1 MFKFSNLKQHLA
13 IGLAFAGAVAL
24 AHAADSSLESALTFY
39 ASFDS
44 GTDADLAKGDKR
56 LFTLVD
62 KQPKAGNH
70 TEGMTRLAK
79 GKGLSG
85 GALHFTKRKAKWLL
99 YDGAK
104 NFHFAEKNWS
114 GTVSFW
120 LKVDPVN
127 ELDPGYVD
135 PIQITPNTWNDASFF
150 VDFNKDGNPR
160 AFRLGAFADRA
171 VWNPTKKEVPEPQR
185 PLVPAKSHPFSKD
198 KWTHVAF
205 TWERF
210 NTGKKDGV
218 AMLYLNGKK
227 EGSIIG
233 WNQQFSW
240 GGKEHRVLIGLNY
253 MGLFDELTCF
263 NRALSEKE
271 IKRIHT
277 DQANLLK

>member
-1 MFKFSNLKQHLA
+1 M
-13 IGLAFAGAVAL
+13 
-24 AHAADSSLESALTFY
+24 
-39 ASFDS
+39 
-44 GTDADLAKGDKR
+44 
-56 LFTLVD
+56 
-62 KQPKAGNH
+62 
-70 TEGMTRLAK
+70 
-79 GKGLSG
+79 
-85 GALHFTKRKAKWLL
+85 
-99 YDGAK
+99 
-104 NFHFAEKNWS
+104 
-114 GTVSFW
+114 SFW

-227 EGSIIG
+227 GGQHHRLEPAIFMGVARSIDPD
-233 WNQQFSW
+233 WP
-240 GGKEHRVLIGLNY
+240 ELH
-253 MGLFDELTCF
+253 GLFSTSWPVSTAPFPRSRSSASTPNKPPWPSC
-263 NRALSEKE
+263 
-271 IKRIHT
+271 
-277 DQANLLK
+277 